1 MAIAASAG
9 NAVRKEEREG
19 GPAERTISA
28 AEEAGREMVVVV
40 VEADLVGVEVEH
52 LAAVVLVDQVVV
64 VGENQV
70 VDVGEDQEVVV
81 VGEDQEVVVVGENQ
95 EVVVVGEDQEVVV
108 VGEDQVAVGVEETVD
123 RTEGQAAVGAGER
136 KQVAAGLEAK
146 VAGVEVALVEEGV
159 G

>member
-28 AEEAGREMVVVV
+28 AEEAGREIVVVV

-64 VGENQV
+64 VGKNQV

-81 VGEDQEVVVVGENQ
+81 VGEDQEVVVVGE
-95 EVVVVGEDQEVVV
+95 DQEVVV
-108 VGEDQVAVGVEETVD
+108 VGEDQVAVSVEETVD
-123 RTEGQAAVGAGER
+123 RTEDQAAVGAGER

-146 VAGVEVALVEEGV
+146 VARVEVALVEEGV